1 MVPEVKKLGAM
12 KNRTESKLRTG
23 TYNRYYEALCDL
35 RNNPRT
41 YAQQEWCNRH
51 GIGHSVPRALIQ
63 LGLASRENNRLYL
76 LRERITDGMIQD
88 IIRKKRD
95 FDNLRHSKHGV
106 ARVIPTTLFSTPEK
120 VEDAPTPTEAVPNVN
135 TPTPT
140 IGTSTVTVNMPSRSV
155 SVFWGLLKFSV

>member
-1 MVPEVKKLGAM
+1 M
-12 KNRTESKLRTG
+12 KNRTESKPRTG
-23 TYNRYYEALCDL
+23 TYNRYHEALCDL
-35 RNNPRT
+35 RNNPGA

-76 LRERITDGMIQD
+76 LRERITDVMIQD

-106 ARVIPTTLFSTPEK
+106 VRIVPTTLFSDPEK
-120 VEDAPTPTEAVPNVN
+120 VQDAPTSTEKAPNVN
-135 TPTPT
+135 TPTPPM
-140 IGTSTVTVNMPSRSV
+140 GTSTVTVNMPSRSV